1 MKKILVFTIIFTSL
15 TYSCS
20 KESVD
25 ETPDPSDRWGEWSA
39 WTPEFSN
46 QTADFTQSRSRSVI
60 VNGDRDSN
68 APSGDANETRNISVT
83 SSTETQTDNER
94 STTFDNDLNGDGDFV
109 DYVQRT
115 ITTYTASNGL
125 GSHSV
130 NSDWTVSI
138 DQDEYFYNLNYG
150 DWGDNISDSDGDY
163 LYTYLLQLRDTVD
176 ETKQGT
182 MDTESGETCFTMETV
197 QEAIDAIPYDDYSIG
212 DDTSTQFDFTLFDI
226 DFGQWIGDS
235 DFDGVLVDYEVV
247 WVTADQAGNQ
257 VIGISEK
264 VYIAF
269 SAGGTYSDDDV
280 LASLTGVISRLSTDV
295 DYDECSS
302 TSGKSFKNKTT
313 SIEYLLNNI
322 DTSKLQ

>member
-1 MKKILVFTIIFTSL
+1 MKKLLALAIIFSTI

-25 ETPDPSDRWGEWSA
+25 DTPDPSDRWGEWSA

-68 APSGDANETRNISVT
+68 APSGDANETRNISVS

-130 NSDWTVSI
+130 NSDWTVST

-150 DWGDNISDSDGDY
+150 DWGANISNSDGDY

-197 QEAIDAIPYDDYSIG
+197 QEAIDAIPYTSYEIYSDD
-212 DDTSTQFDFTLFDI
+212 STEFSFFLFDI
-226 DFGQWIGDS
+226 DLGEWTGDS
-235 DFDGVLVDYEVV
+235 DYDGIIVDYLVA
-247 WVTADQAGNQ
+247 WVTTDEAGNPL
-257 VIGISEK
+257 IGISEK
-264 VYIAF
+264 IYF
-269 SAGGTYSDDDV
+269 AGQYTEDDV
-280 LASLTGVISRLSTDV
+280 ITSLSGVIGRLDA
-295 DYDECSS
+295 DDEYDECSDS
-302 TSGKSFKNKTT
+302 SGKFFNNKTT
-313 SIEYLLNNI
+313 NIEYLLNNI